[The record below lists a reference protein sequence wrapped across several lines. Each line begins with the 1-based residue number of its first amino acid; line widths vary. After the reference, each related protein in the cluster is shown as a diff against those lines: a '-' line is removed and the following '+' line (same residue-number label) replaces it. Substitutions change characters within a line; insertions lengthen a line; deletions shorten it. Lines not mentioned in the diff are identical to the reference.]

1 MKRIDRNNPRDRNW
15 DIDAL
20 DPTEDDPSPA
30 GSVRTDN
37 QEFLERQ
44 LGALGFDYDED
55 EMSLTMR
62 RVNRRRRGYRA

>member
-1 MKRIDRNNPRDRNW
+1 VKRIDRNNSRDRNW
-15 DIDAL
+15 DIDPP
-20 DPTEDDPSPA
+20 DPTEDDPSA

-37 QEFLERQ
+37 QEFMERQ